1 MIEFLKSKTDLSTKS
16 VDILSKAIKTSRFKK
31 GETLFEEGKHCNK
44 LFFIKEG
51 LARIYFVNEDGKDI
65 TEWFVPENNFATPV
79 RGFISNE
86 ESETTCELLE
96 DAIVSEL
103 KYDDLIYFLNHD
115 HELAK
120 ISFFTLYNITSSC
133 ITLIRNLKFQPV
145 KEKYN
150 AMTELFPSVLYR
162 APAMHIASYLGTTPE
177 TLSRIRAGKI

>member
-1 MIEFLKSKTDLSTKS
+1 MIEFLKSKTDLSAES
-16 VDILSKAIKTSRFKK
+16 VDILSKVIKTTSLKK
-31 GETLFEEGKHCNK
+31 GEHLFVEGKCCNN

-51 LARIYFVNEDGKDI
+51 LARIYFIAEGGKDI
-65 TEWFVPENNFATPV
+65 TEWFVPENNFATPI
-79 RGFISNE
+79 RGFISNR
-86 ESETTCELLE
+86 ESETACELLE
-96 DAIVSEL
+96 DSVVSQL
-103 KYDDLIYFLNHD
+103 AYDDLIHFLNHN

-150 AMTELFPSVLYR
+150 AMNELFPSILYR